1 MIFFKSLLN
10 LASLAAIFLSSKV
23 LLFWWRISAIVE
35 ISRRRFLASALDI
48 VLKDLRGASFKEQ
61 GFLPARF
68 MAETRRSAWR
78 TALASSSRSSACP
91 KSLAPSGE
99 SKELVLFSVKNC
111 WKRARLERVLSLLSK
126 ASADLVLE
134 KDGDGRL

>member
-1 MIFFKSLLN
+1 MLN

-68 MAETRRSAWR
+68 LNIKGVAVLLDLCATTYMAETRRSAWR

-91 KSLAPSGE
+91 RSLAPSGE
-99 SKELVLFSVKNC
+99 SRELVLFSVKN
-111 WKRARLERVLSLLSK
+111 
-126 ASADLVLE
+126 
-134 KDGDGRL
+134 